1 LILITGAGG
10 KTGRA
15 LLHLLIRQ
23 AHSVRAL
30 VKSETQA
37 EALVELGAADTVVAD
52 MSDLDSMK
60 PAFTGVSA
68 VYHIPPNIHPQEE
81 LIGEIA
87 IKLSEQHGIEH
98 FIYHSVLRPYIR
110 AMPHHINKA
119 RVEERLFTSGI
130 PFTILQPAA
139 YMQNTLPG
147 VATARDEGI
156 FSVPYPIDTPMG
168 MVDLAEVV
176 EVAAD
181 IINNAAHYGAT
192 YELSGGEILTPVIVA
207 KHMEAALGTP
217 VKAKEVDLE
226 TWQRGAEQAGMSDY
240 QIETLIKMFRYYAEY
255 GFWGNANTL
264 SALLGRTPK
273 TYAEFLAGLDLRP
286 SD

>member
-1 LILITGAGG
+1 MILITGAGG
-10 KTGRA
+10 KTGQA
-15 LLHLLIRQ
+15 LLHQLARQ
-23 AHSVRAL
+23 AHPVRAL
-30 VKSETQA
+30 VIRETQV

-52 MSDLDSMK
+52 MTDVDSMK
-60 PAFTGVSA
+60 PAFAGVSA
-68 VYHIPPNIHPQEE
+68 VYHIPPNIHPHEE

-87 IKLSEQHGIEH
+87 IELSEQHGVEH

-119 RVEERLFTSGI
+119 RVEERLYTSRI

-147 VATARDEGI
+147 LATARDEGV

-176 EVAAD
+176 EVVAD
-181 IINNAAHYGAT
+181 VINNAAHYGAT
-192 YELSGGEILTPVIVA
+192 YELSGREILTPVIVA
-207 KHMEAALGTP
+207 KRMEAALGKP
-217 VKAKEVDLE
+217 VKAEEVDLE
-226 TWQRGAEQAGMSDY
+226 SWQRGAEQAGMFDY
-240 QIETLIKMFRYYAEY
+240 QIETLKKMFRYYAEY

-264 SALLGRTPK
+264 STLLGRAPK
-273 TYAEFLAGLDLRP
+273 TYADFLTGLRLN
-286 SD
+286 